1 MFSTFKNF
9 QKLFS
14 IDLYGKNVKK
24 KMKLY
29 NDIDTKYGIPNVLN
43 VRVERML

>member
-1 MFSTFKNF
+1 
-9 QKLFS
+9 
-14 IDLYGKNVKK
+14 
-24 KMKLY
+24 MKLY